1 MQMDI
6 VIPMILTVLA
16 LMMIN
21 ERIVEIFK
29 RLILPLI
36 GKILSSKEEGTIKP
50 GILGILA
57 SLNIRMGYEPAYEEK
72 RNQLIV
78 ALNFLIGWGVAG
90 CAWSWIGPFLEHRMN
105 FKINPVTG
113 SFYAGILLSFGS
125 KFWHDVLDL
134 LCVIKNTR
142 RSPSSDGNTQDM
154 IKVKMNEKAMAE
166 AVIHEEKR
174 KLIAQ
179 YGSALVELTPL
190 LIKWPNENSGFK
202 YVIGAYFQEKRPSG
216 FPDYFR
222 VPGTNIWIMAKAIEG
237 IGLPKAQ
244 CRPGSF
250 LRNTNI
256 GQHGS
261 YGCVIRKKNNQ
272 YYILTAAHV
281 ITDQP
286 GKTCTQDV
294 VDQVRVWI
302 AGTNEVLPVSQYE
315 FAGAMGTDY
324 ALIGP
329 VDERYT
335 NTIGQQRKLQTSR
348 EISALDEGMIVTTSL
363 TRHTFIS
370 ERSCL
375 IKQHHIAEQVV
386 LFQDGSIHTL
396 RNLIRLDKIS
406 MDGDSGA
413 MIYDQHNRVIGMIVA
428 SDLAFTYAIKIESIL
443 AQLTGAYEIVQC

>member
-1 MQMDI
+1 MQMDT

-36 GKILSSKEEGTIKP
+36 GRILSPKAEETIKP
-50 GILGILA
+50 GLLGILA
-57 SLNIRMGYEPAYEEK
+57 SLNLRMVNEPAYEEK

-78 ALNFLIGWGVAG
+78 ALNFLIGLGVAG
-90 CAWSWIGPFLEHRMN
+90 CAWSWIGPFLAL
-105 FKINPVTG
+105 KINPIIG
-113 SFYAGILLSFGS
+113 SFYAGVLLSFGS

-134 LCVIKNTR
+134 LYVIKNTR
-142 RSPSSDGNTQDM
+142 RAPSMDGNTQDM
-154 IKVKMNEKAMAE
+154 MIKMNDKAMAE
-166 AVIHEEKR
+166 AVIYEEKR
-174 KLIAQ
+174 KLNTQ
-179 YGSALVELTPL
+179 YGSALVELSPV
-190 LIKWPNENSGFK
+190 LIRDPHENSGFK

-222 VPGTNIWIMAKAIEG
+222 VPGTNAWIKVKTIEG
-237 IGLPKAQ
+237 IGLPRAQ

-256 GQHGS
+256 GQYGS
-261 YGCVIRKKNNQ
+261 YGCVVRNKKNQ
-272 YYILTAAHV
+272 RYILTSAHV

-286 GKTCTQDV
+286 GKIRTQDV
-294 VDQVRVWI
+294 LDQVQVWI
-302 AGTNEVLPVSQYE
+302 ASTNELLPVFQYE
-315 FAGAMGTDY
+315 FAGAAGSDY

-335 NTIGQQRKLQTSR
+335 NLIGQDRTLQTSR
-348 EISALDEGMIVTTSL
+348 AVSAIDEGIIVTTSL
-363 TRHTFIS
+363 TSHTLIS
-370 ERSCL
+370 ERSGV
-375 IKQHHIAEQVV
+375 IKQHHISEQEV
-386 LFQDGSIHTL
+386 LFQDGSVHTL

-406 MDGDSGA
+406 TDGDSGA
-413 MIYDQHNRVIGMIVA
+413 MIYDQHNQVIGMIVA

-443 AQLTGAYEIVQC
+443 AQLTGAYEIMHC

>member
-1 MQMDI
+1 MQMDA

-21 ERIVEIFK
+21 ERVVEIFK

-36 GKILSSKEEGTIKP
+36 GRILSPKAEGTIKP
-50 GILGILA
+50 GIPGILA
-57 SLNIRMGYEPAYEEK
+57 SLNLRMVNEPAYEEK

-78 ALNFLIGWGVAG
+78 ALNFLIGLGVAG
-90 CAWSWIGPFLEHRMN
+90 CAWSWIGPFLAL
-105 FKINPVTG
+105 KINPIIG
-113 SFYAGILLSFGS
+113 SFYVGLLLSFGS

-134 LCVIKNTR
+134 LYLIKSTR
-142 RSPSSDGNTQDM
+142 RAPSTDGNMQDM
-154 IKVKMNEKAMAE
+154 MIKMNDKAMAE
-166 AVIHEEKR
+166 AVIYEEKK
-174 KLIAQ
+174 KLNAQ
-179 YGSALVELTPL
+179 YGSALVELSPV
-190 LIKWPNENSGFK
+190 LIRDSNENGGFK

-222 VPGTNIWIMAKAIEG
+222 VPGMNAWIKVKTIEG
-237 IGLPKAQ
+237 IGLPRAQ

-256 GQHGS
+256 GQYGS
-261 YGCVIRKKNNQ
+261 YGCVIRNKNNQ
-272 YYILTAAHV
+272 RYILTAAHV
-281 ITDQP
+281 INDQP
-286 GKTCTQDV
+286 GKICTQEV

-302 AGTNEVLPVSQYE
+302 AGTNELLPVSQYE
-315 FAGAMGTDY
+315 FAGTTGSDY

-335 NTIGQQRKLQTSR
+335 NTIDQHRTLQTSR
-348 EISALDEGMIVTTSL
+348 EVSVLDEGVIVTTSL
-363 TRHTFIS
+363 ARHTFIS
-370 ERSCL
+370 ERSGV
-375 IKQHHIAEQVV
+375 IKEHHVAEQEV

-406 MDGDSGA
+406 TDGDSGA
-413 MIYDQHNRVIGMIVA
+413 MIYDQHNQVIGMIVA

-443 AQLTGAYEIVQC
+443 AQLTGAYEIMHC